1 MEKRRK
7 LRRAALKKTPLTES
21 ERVQGGDSFSLA
33 DYLIGRAWCGTRR
46 HFSLPS
52 AGGVK

>member
-7 LRRAALKKTPLTES
+7 LGRAALKKTPLAGN

-33 DYLIGRAWCGTRR
+33 HYLIGCAWCGTRR
-46 HFSLPS
+46 HFPFLLLEE
-52 AGGVK
+52 